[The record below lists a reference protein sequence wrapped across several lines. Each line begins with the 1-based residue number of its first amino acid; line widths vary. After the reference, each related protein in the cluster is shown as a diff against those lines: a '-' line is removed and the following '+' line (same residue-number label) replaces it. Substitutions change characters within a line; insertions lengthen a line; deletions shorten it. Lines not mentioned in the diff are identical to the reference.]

1 MSLRMDGLPIVQ
13 SLLDDIQGRLLAVTR
28 RGAGEEG
35 ANRANRLPVTSD
47 NPADVGLPQL
57 QAENGHAA
65 VRNFREHDLVRE
77 FDELADDKLEEL
89 SHAFEL
95 SDALARCPICASRFG
110 FASAFRKRTPTRAA
124 PLSSEGLREPG
135 STPPA
140 TDRRSA

>member
-1 MSLRMDGLPIVQ
+1 MTG
-13 SLLDDIQGRLLAVTR
+13 
-28 RGAGEEG
+28 RGARKEG
-35 ANRANRLPVTSD
+35 ANRANRLSVTSD

-57 QAENGHAA
+57 QPENDHAA
-65 VRNFREHDLVRE
+65 VGNLREHNLVWE

-135 STPPA
+135 VNAPGYRQKVCVNRGDAPG
-140 TDRRSA
+140 